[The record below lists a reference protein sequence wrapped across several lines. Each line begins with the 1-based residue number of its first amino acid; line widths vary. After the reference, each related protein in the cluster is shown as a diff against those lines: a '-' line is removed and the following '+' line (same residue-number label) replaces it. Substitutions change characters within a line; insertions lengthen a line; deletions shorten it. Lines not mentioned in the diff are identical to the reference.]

1 MSLKENYKNEILEAG
16 QSRTYNMV
24 GSNGEVLYSNVK
36 LEKAYTPKQ
45 EGDNFGANDIN
56 QITKAINGIIDLIYP
71 VGTIYETKSATFN
84 PNNVW
89 GGTWVKT
96 AQGRVPVGQNTNQT
110 EFATVGQ
117 TGGERQHQLSFD
129 EMPRHYHTPSNG
141 GRVQQMNILNG
152 SDYVFPVLNN
162 AGNFNAGYVTSDA
175 GSGTAHNNLQPYEVH
190 IFWERTK

>member
-1 MSLKENYKNEILEAG
+1 MSLKENYKDEILETG

-24 GSNGEVLYSNVK
+24 DSNGGVLYSNVK

-71 VGTIYETKSATFN
+71 VGTIYETKSTTFN
-84 PNNVW
+84 PNTAW

-96 AQGRVPVGQNTNQT
+96 AQGRVPVGQKTDQT

-117 TGGERQHQLSFD
+117 TGGERQHQLSVD
-129 EMPRHYHTPSNG
+129 EMPKHNHTPSSN
-141 GRVQQMNILNG
+141 GRVQQMNISSG
-152 SDYVFPVLNN
+152 SSYVFPVLNS
-162 AGNFNAGYVTSDA
+162 AGNTNTAYVT
-175 GSGTAHNNLQPYEVH
+175 GSTGSNTAHNNLQPYEVH